1 MPYEVVVVAFTSVG
15 KGAEN
20 IRTIF
25 FSAELT
31 PSKAP
36 ENVTFEQIDATTLNI
51 SWTPLTLF
59 EAQGFPEYTVNLAA
73 IMDADS
79 RRKRQSNG
87 DFSMTT
93 NNSFVVFDDL
103 SENTDYSVE
112 VGVRTGDESTLV
124 EASPI
129 NGIISIHIHIHIID
143 VYMVHD

>member
-1 MPYEVVVVAFTSVG
+1 MAFTSVG

-25 FSAELT
+25 FSEELT
-31 PSKAP
+31 PMKAP

-51 SWTPLTLF
+51 SWTPLTLS
-59 EAQGFPEYTVNLAA
+59 EARGFPEYTVNLAA

-87 DFSMTT
+87 YLSMTT
-93 NNSFVVFDDL
+93 NNSFVVFDNL

-112 VGVRTGDESTLV
+112 VEVRTD
-124 EASPI
+124 
-129 NGIISIHIHIHIID
+129 NGSRFALTNGN
-143 VYMVHD
+143 